1 MCWHPFY
8 EVQPEIDAFWFFI
21 LLRFKTRFL
30 QLRGEFWNSETFNW
44 CCLKTFEDSL
54 GIYKLPAC
62 YSGQSNWAPK
72 NMKRSVTRI
81 FSSLSN
87 LWLLFPHE
95 NKVDQFPAKLVNGHW
110 GSFVHSSFFNYR
122 NSDLL
127 PFVASAL
134 KHRVKLNA
142 QKGGKYSIVDPISIQ
157 FSPTWSKHFLP
168 PSPPRLLGVEKPPR
182 GFQVCRS

>member
-54 GIYKLPAC
+54 GLYRLPAC

-95 NKVDQFPAKLVNGHW
+95 NKVDQFPA
-110 GSFVHSSFFNYR
+110 SIRCQCPETQSEIECT
-122 NSDLL
+122 
-127 PFVASAL
+127 
-134 KHRVKLNA
+134 
-142 QKGGKYSIVDPISIQ
+142 KGEANIVEAPISIQ

-182 GFQVCRS
+182 GFQVCRSWN

>member
-87 LWLLFPHE
+87 LWLLFPHK

-142 QKGGKYSIVDPISIQ
+142 QKGGANIVE
-157 FSPTWSKHFLP
+157 WSQLAYNFHPLEVNTFFP
-168 PSPPRLLGVEKPPR
+168 HHPR
-182 GFQVCRS
+182 GSWG